1 MFHGFRCTETASQN
15 SSPESASMVAMLK
28 VPGIT
33 LISLS
38 LMGVAATWI
47 ILDPIL
53 EPHLEEQVTFC
64 TTNQSMVMKKSR
76 EREG

>member
-1 MFHGFRCTETASQN
+1 
-15 SSPESASMVAMLK
+15 MVAMLK